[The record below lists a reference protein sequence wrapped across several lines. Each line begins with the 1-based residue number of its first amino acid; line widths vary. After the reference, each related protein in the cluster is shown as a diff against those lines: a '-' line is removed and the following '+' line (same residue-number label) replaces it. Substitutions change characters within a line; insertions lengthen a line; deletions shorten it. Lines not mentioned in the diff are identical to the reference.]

1 MFSSMRLDQ
10 QEFHLLIQ
18 NWQKPKFCQVNKD
31 FNAEEQD
38 IEVLTSEPANPTTQ
52 SPNTG
57 EAPPLAMSHAQ
68 IALNRTFSL

>member
-31 FNAEEQD
+31 FNTEEQD
-38 IEVLTSEPANPTTQ
+38 IEVLTSEPANLTTQ
-52 SPNTG
+52 SPDTG
-57 EAPPLAMSHAQ
+57 EAPPLAMSHAE